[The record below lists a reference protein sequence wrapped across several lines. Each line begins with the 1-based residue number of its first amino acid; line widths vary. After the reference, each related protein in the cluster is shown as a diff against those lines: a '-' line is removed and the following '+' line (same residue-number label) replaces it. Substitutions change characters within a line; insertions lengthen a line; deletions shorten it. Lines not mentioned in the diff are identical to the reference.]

1 MQRAF
6 SGVQDWITINGA
18 DIETLKTLA
27 SQEYWISRAVS
38 LCHSSLY
45 DLSDGLTLRIF
56 KELAEIFRANA
67 KTMFNNGFI
76 TVTIVRVSSD
86 LSSAKAYLS
95 IMATQDVDALFKSIN
110 EQKQHIRKILGFS
123 IGKQVRVVPELH
135 FFIDDSYDYA
145 EKINA
150 ILNKGI

>member
-1 MQRAF
+1 MESVRQ
-6 SGVQDWITINGA
+6 SKVGKLLQ
-18 DIETLKTLA
+18 
-27 SQEYWISRAVS
+27 
-38 LCHSSLY
+38 
-45 DLSDGLTLRIF
+45 
-56 KELAEIFRANA
+56 KELAEIFRSNS

-110 EQKQHIRKILGFS
+110 DQKQHIRKILGNL

-150 ILNKGI
+150 LFNKPM

>member
-1 MQRAF
+1 MESVRQSKVAKLL
-6 SGVQDWITINGA
+6 Q
-18 DIETLKTLA
+18 
-27 SQEYWISRAVS
+27 
-38 LCHSSLY
+38 
-45 DLSDGLTLRIF
+45 

-86 LSSAKAYLS
+86 LSSAKIYLS

-110 EQKQHIRKILGFS
+110 DQKQHIRKILGFS
-123 IGKQVRVVPELH
+123 IGKQVRVVPELN

-150 ILNKGI
+150 IFNKPI

>member
-1 MQRAF
+1 MIYRANTTPYLSYMLKKTNQNVTF
-6 SGVQDWITINGA
+6 TPM
-18 DIETLKTLA
+18 ETVRQSKVAKLL
-27 SQEYWISRAVS
+27 Q
-38 LCHSSLY
+38 
-45 DLSDGLTLRIF
+45 

-76 TVTIVRVSSD
+76 TVTVVRVSSD

-110 EQKQHIRKILGFS
+110 DQKQHIRKILGFS
-123 IGKQVRVVPELH
+123 IGKQVRVVPELN

-150 ILNKGI
+150 IFNKPM